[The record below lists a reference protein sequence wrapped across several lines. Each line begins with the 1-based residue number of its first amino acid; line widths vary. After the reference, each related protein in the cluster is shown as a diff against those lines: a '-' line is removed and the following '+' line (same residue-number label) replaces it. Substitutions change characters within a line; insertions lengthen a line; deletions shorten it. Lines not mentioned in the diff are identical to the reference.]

1 MNIMLDRRIDF
12 LEPALLETRRKLRS
26 VAIEFLA
33 LTGLLVSVVL
43 AVMIDVKV
51 LKNSASESSLTEMLH
66 ALLALGSALIYIR
79 RAIREDEAR
88 GYLIGLATLF
98 TCMFIRENDA
108 HLDQVY
114 HGFWVVPVGV
124 ALLSGA
130 VVMSWNKATFAEPLA
145 RQFAERYSTFVF
157 MGLLIVLVFSRL
169 FGTGALWQAA
179 MGAEYNPTFKTV
191 VQEGLELLG
200 YALIFFGS
208 VLSLK
213 YSRFKRRHPEENPT
227 IGISASI

>member
-1 MNIMLDRRIDF
+1 MNTMSDRRIDF

-88 GYLIGLATLF
+88 GY
-98 TCMFIRENDA
+98 R
-108 HLDQVY
+108 
-114 HGFWVVPVGV
+114 P
-124 ALLSGA
+124 
-130 VVMSWNKATFAEPLA
+130 
-145 RQFAERYSTFVF
+145 
-157 MGLLIVLVFSRL
+157 
-169 FGTGALWQAA
+169 
-179 MGAEYNPTFKTV
+179 
-191 VQEGLELLG
+191 
-200 YALIFFGS
+200 
-208 VLSLK
+208 
-213 YSRFKRRHPEENPT
+213 
-227 IGISASI
+227 